1 MRVSSVIR
9 PSSSGT
15 LKSARTNTRVPFRS
29 GRSLTVRFAIA
40 LQRRDRRGSQRWNSM
55 ILRSRR
61 ASADSALKS
70 VLAAVA
76 RGHVADQVLHPVR
89 EAPLVVVPGEDLGQV
104 AVDHLGERGVD
115 D

>member
-15 LKSARTNTRVPFRS
+15 LKSARTNTRVPFKS
-29 GRSLTVRFAIA
+29 ERSLTVRFPIVETVEGSAPIA
-40 LQRRDRRGSQRWNSM
+40 RR
-55 ILRSRR
+55 
-61 ASADSALKS
+61 
-70 VLAAVA
+70 
-76 RGHVADQVLHPVR
+76 HVTNQVLHPVR

-115 D
+115 DGRVRVAAEVDRDQLLVRTVEVALL